1 MSNVWFDL
9 TCIRRYMCVVNE
21 NLKTAVLGQACPTVQ
36 WHQEG
41 MVVGL
46 AMLTYVHGAGLKDD
60 VFRPFVSKLN
70 RCYDLNTAR
79 HGG

>member
-1 MSNVWFDL
+1 M
-9 TCIRRYMCVVNE
+9 
-21 NLKTAVLGQACPTVQ
+21 Q

-60 VFRPFVSKLN
+60 VFAETIRG
-70 RCYDLNTAR
+70 NTVHVR
-79 HGG
+79 GQ

>member
-1 MSNVWFDL
+1 
-9 TCIRRYMCVVNE
+9 MCMVNE

-60 VFRPFVSKLN
+60 VFRGNYSGKYVTCAWSMKI
-70 RCYDLNTAR
+70 
-79 HGG
+79 